1 MATILNPL
9 APAPTPAV
17 DYAALRQIDLQR
29 QALDHEEM
37 YLNTDAYITGLP
49 QEQQTALNSYLEW
62 APDPEGSKR
71 KSVNRGYIG
80 DFYGL
85 PDEALGEGGYQT
97 YRDRYAREVLGVPQ
111 GGDLNDDS
119 FFELMKERQQKQKD
133 FRGIAEY
140 FSDDAIKSTMVFQ
153 PQDLLVEAGRIKKDS
168 QAFPNMNEEDGNRL
182 ATHWSDV
189 KMRLEERVAPLRPQA
204 REIYE
209 MLSKGK
215 LERFGDEA
223 QASIEGAIDRLTTL
237 NPDDRAI
244 VISMLKGQMGSDTS
258 GNTVEKTAGAAIRG
272 FAGKLRGFSS
282 YTERNYLG
290 RGMSELTTTGTVD
303 ASLDTP
309 EKISQRISSGLPLV
323 SKLEGDIGGTI
334 ATPSRTVTP
343 EEQAKVQEMIAAKVQ
358 RAEVAAQAIGI
369 LEGTIDPIKADKALN
384 EGLLASTGTY
394 VQKTAIDLG
403 YSLGAMATIAI
414 PYAGLLIAQG
424 GYADDEYMKLREE
437 GNDPA
442 TAHMASQFTGAMQ
455 AGFERVAFLFNFV
468 PSSVIAR
475 ATATRAGS
483 RIMGVRPA
491 LETSTTFRVLS
502 KMGTIQASEY
512 GEEIAQASAP
522 ILTAFMGEKLG
533 WNLAEQ
539 SKFQGEMQQ
548 FKEEGG
554 FWRPEVFST
563 VMALSVFGGGLSGI
577 SDSRQA
583 QAGLESLL
591 RDQTRVEAMGIAPAV
606 AEKIVKT
613 VGVEERKQAYIDAY
627 AERDV
632 QSPTAVAAQKLV
644 TAQVD
649 AQKAQGAAE
658 LLAMKNAGLDIT
670 RTADGWAVTDT
681 TEPDAAP
688 IPHATAEEAMTTV
701 RSVIKARGMQREE
714 TFLDALSDYASIMEP
729 GRTVRLSNKTGTL
742 FEDLTEAI
750 KEGREL
756 SIESIW
762 DRANQVRKKE
772 GQAPLAQD
780 INNPES
786 AEALSGMY
794 VLGRSFNEV
803 QGNVVNK
810 VSMIMRGGGTVDLV
824 EEQAENDLSR
834 SVANGRTTYD
844 VVREVIKGLQ
854 KVTGDTYIFSDTT
867 RGITEAW
874 STLVTLYTT
883 GKARGNRISSG
894 TRRELLA
901 GLREARGDLPADYRA
916 ERQRLKAAEA
926 SGAAPSAFAK
936 LRAYFDYLKSIMGH
950 AAKIANAQ
958 SDLESFRDTLGQ
970 VARLKKAAKEG
981 ALGDL
986 EALIRESVGLKEKD
1000 AFDSAL
1006 ADKVEQMM
1014 QPPDDGTGYS
1024 ISTKRDANY
1033 MAAVESGDVATQ
1045 QALVDE
1051 AAKAAAPRAIEPI
1064 NGQVP
1069 DFTELKL
1076 AESDSGGGEANTYR
1090 SGTRFVKDY
1099 RAKLGGFGMWKDSQ
1113 STKSR
1118 NATKDEFLIRVAL
1131 HNQLF
1136 PESQITIVNISDSG
1150 AITSQRQVD
1159 GEQNETDEVRG
1170 ILKDKGWSWINNDNF
1185 RHSSGVLM
1193 LDADYNGATQ
1203 YQENQETGE
1212 QEPVDWVP
1220 FDVLLIPSG
1229 NPIVRDEQGNVIPLS
1244 QRFNPESENI
1254 GYSVKTPSKAEL
1266 ARKEAAVTKTA
1277 AKKAAEELAT
1287 ATRIASV
1294 LKGVGQPEGPLVA
1307 ANDVAD
1313 AKQVPAM
1320 IPDEHIG
1327 RRFFLAMADL
1337 LGASGRV
1344 RGVPMQGGAGYPLMN
1359 YNPAEPTK
1367 TTAAW
1372 ASSREGVAAL
1382 LRDMAKTNV
1391 IWKDKKDGRHYALLA
1406 PNAMDQETHKS
1417 NVNAGIVFV
1426 ADMAHAVETGV
1437 INEADNE
1444 KLLANIR
1451 SKNSTLAA
1459 FPGFTDPGALGF
1471 FGNLSFENRVVV
1483 FDAMQTAE
1491 ALAAG
1496 APVSDVMLLTTR
1508 DQSYH
1513 GVEPGAMLSMLLI
1526 DIDRMATQV
1535 DGNWVLRDDL
1545 SAADFNVP
1553 PHLSYDTII
1562 PGRLIAHFR
1571 TPIPLD
1577 VAIPAMIVGFK
1588 IASDVKNTAKR
1599 KMDPPKPPGKVGRP
1613 GYLLTKLPKG
1623 IDGQLLTKTLMT
1635 AIESVQDL
1643 GKMGIHPPAIRALT
1657 DAVEGTW
1664 LTVNTEKGAGLK
1676 EFLKAQARSEARNT
1690 LRIYSQKEMI
1700 ELVEAGTVELYA
1712 LGKEVAE
1719 RDVAF
1724 AIHKMPDGTKE
1735 LRSAIN
1741 NTGVKGMLPLIVARA
1756 IEAGA
1761 NRLEVYAVPTKAKPN
1776 GVLPT
1781 AFAKHGWVQLGER
1794 IPYDRN
1800 KLGTTEAER
1809 AHKEAALKDLWM
1821 SQGWD
1826 GQKMP
1831 DRVIMSHGGIRT
1843 ETIDDPTGRGVAKR
1857 KTASARSATDGTA
1870 GDVRGAVSG
1879 GVQGDVPTGGSAG
1892 GPAGG
1897 RGRVLPR
1904 GTDTTVQTLESA
1916 NLTPA
1921 QLRTLGLTAARYEA
1935 LKAIA
1940 AQGAGYSISTRQKA
1954 SLKMQMTR
1962 DEILDAIDKSK
1973 DWKDFYTTYQYLL
1986 DEYFGEDS
1994 AAFQSILSITSQATS
2009 VKANVAI
2016 ALRMYGYWKRGEEFD
2031 GKKRGEAESGALSG
2045 VLKNLERWRDDVA
2058 LSGRKIS
2065 NYQAANEGGE
2075 GATEKVVVDRHIGN
2089 MLFSNKSPTD
2099 AQYTQAEKVLTEIA
2113 QSIGWEP
2120 RQVQAALWA
2129 ASIRKSGTEPY
2140 SYDQYLKTLRE
2151 RGTIYE
2157 RTGATPGGG
2166 GIFAAGVE
2174 RPIRRP
2180 VTRRGARK
2188 TGTDGYSISTRGGGG
2203 AGAGNGGGRVTGRQ
2217 AAPLEGA
2224 PSVPGLYGP
2233 DARLV
2238 TVAEN
2243 YARSIGIQLRRQSE
2257 YAKVDVDRA
2266 KRISDAYEAMPHTPE
2281 DPVVKDAY
2289 ASLIKQTIDQYNALA
2304 NAGYKFWFIDLE
2316 KPENAAY
2323 SSSPWNALRDIRDN
2337 QQMGVFPTLAGYG
2350 TASEDNP
2357 SIVAQGIDTI
2367 NFPMLAET
2375 GIEWPT
2381 GGLDGPKTK
2390 VLANDLFRAVHDA
2403 FGHGL
2408 EGAGFRARG
2417 EENAWQAH
2425 VRLFTGSAVAAI
2437 TSETRGQNSWL
2448 NYGPNAATNQT
2459 AKTEDTI
2466 FAEQKTGLMPL
2477 WTWTEGKVGDMP
2489 EEVPAEDGY
2498 SIASSSRLER
2508 IMARLDEIAIDP
2520 EVRFDMMQRA
2530 SAALAKMAR
2539 DIEFRDDVSVMLNS
2553 DEAEKFQGQQAN
2565 AMAQL
2570 IDRYSAEEQRRQRDN
2585 EEAMKAL
2592 KAEHEAALQDLSVK
2606 ADIEAGGA
2614 QEDGWTTDQK
2624 DALKVRQR
2632 LEQTTLQARQRAAVV
2647 ALETKQ
2653 RREGD
2658 AAKASEAKEVA
2669 LLKEK
2674 QGAERK
2680 TRAKSETEQTKRQD
2694 MLDALSTLDAIL
2706 TPFPA
2711 EVRAKVGGF
2720 VSLAK
2725 LRTNEAMEAYLKDRV
2740 EKLNNAVENY
2750 LRKDYVEQIK
2760 NLIKKGDAKRATG
2773 KKPGGKLGAEGHV
2786 LFDAVKAAAGM
2797 SEEETN
2803 KAIMNLSDAIEKAR
2817 MDDPDAVPVLAE
2829 KLQAAVMFGDLNGK
2843 TRTARDLAKA
2853 LTWLKENYERERTKW
2868 RMQEE
2873 ARLAEVARLSESGV
2887 DSLDGAT
2894 TDSDR
2899 LNSTAELGE
2908 FRAGSSG
2915 FSGAMRALF
2924 GKESELFKR
2933 WTAASRR
2940 AIIQRTTEFQ
2950 ALQKDWRDLKD
2961 RLYGK
2966 GWKGDRKLYDDI
2978 VEPVEKSGVLITDKM
2993 KKSRETIPVNTAEN
3007 ILAGKAPELAEQYT
3021 DAEKAEMRIA
3031 LDANILEKRPKDTIS
3046 LTRISGST
3054 VGSEIMLSQ
3063 GQAMHISL
3071 MWRQAQGRAPME
3083 AHGYTEETIEQVE
3096 AFMSPEA
3103 KAIRD
3108 WIASRYTAEWGDL
3121 NAVFAGMFGVNL
3133 PQIENYSPL
3142 TFWSQQRKELANPDP
3157 SGGPIMAQ
3165 GGMSTGMLKE
3175 RVEKHGA
3182 EPRIV
3187 NAVDVFF
3194 DHMRQV
3200 AHFKAFAE
3208 LAREMR
3214 GVMSKP
3220 EMRRA
3225 LAVKHGENGTRLMD
3239 KWLDAMEQGGLTQKP
3254 GWFESQLANMGGA
3267 RAVAVL
3273 AWNFKSAF
3281 TNVLNLL
3288 GMARKMPPD
3297 QYLKG
3302 IVRLFGGRLN
3312 WWVGKGSVFQ
3322 NSEIIQRR
3330 INSGMSPEMQAGM
3343 SRIANMRPSM
3353 LKAFMEGGMALHA
3366 YSDAIFTS
3374 GSVAIAYD
3382 FHLREFLKEGIAPE
3396 EAQRMAL
3403 AATEQS
3409 IADVTQPTE
3418 FLDKSTV
3425 EMERNAMARAIF
3437 SFQSDPRQKMALQM
3451 EAYAEKD
3458 WGRLVKL
3465 VIVDHVVTGLIM
3477 QTITNAWRDAND
3489 DDDGDDVFDPLHWQ
3503 LSDYLIAAAIGPWSA
3518 LPMFGPA
3525 IDAVGAAFKSGPAIN
3540 ESILT
3545 SAGSWAGRGV
3555 RMATSEK
3562 GKVEPYEMTS
3572 DVIRGTAIGTAI
3584 MTGDARFAVVAR
3596 VGSTAFD
3603 LLDNY
3608 IETAEESISHELKMR
3623 RLKDKE
3629 LNPPAEKTAE
3639 EEAQA
3644 KVDKAAKNLRELERL
3659 REEQKGK

>member
-1 MATILNPL
+1 MATILNSPSL
-9 APAPTPAV
+9 SPAPVV
-17 DYAALRQIDLQR
+17 DYAALRQLDLER
-29 QALDHEEM
+29 QALDHEKMFLE
-37 YLNTDAYITGLP
+37 TDAYITGLP
-49 QEQQTALNSYLEW
+49 QEQQAALNSYLEW
-62 APDPEGSKR
+62 APDPESSKR

-111 GGDLNDDS
+111 GGELNDDS
-119 FFELMKERQQKQKD
+119 FFELMKEKQQKQKD
-133 FRGIAEY
+133 FREIADY
-140 FSDDAIKSTMVFQ
+140 FTNDAAKSASVMK
-153 PQDLLVEAGRIKKDS
+153 EADRFAETARIKKDT
-168 QAFPNMNEEDGNRL
+168 QAFPNMTKEDGDRL
-182 ATHWSDV
+182 AEHWVDRR
-189 KMRLEERVAPLRPQA
+189 MAFEERFGPLRPQA
-204 REIYE
+204 REIYD
-209 MLSKGK
+209 MLAKGK
-215 LERFGDEA
+215 LERFGEES
-223 QASIEGAIDRLTTL
+223 QASIEGAIDRLTML
-237 NPDDRAI
+237 SPDDRAI
-244 VISMLKGQMGSDTS
+244 VVAMLKNEGGTDTS
-258 GNTVEKTAGAAIRG
+258 GNTVEKVAGAAIRG
-272 FAGKLRGFSS
+272 FTGQLRGMMNSDEIGKILEYRQALEKGDVRLSAAMPTDPVELEKRFAEGLRGGDPTMFDTRVGISGQPRS
-282 YTERNYLG
+282 ERKATPEQIAKFK
-290 RGMSELTTTGTVD
+290 ELTD
-303 ASLDTP
+303 AAIARSDT
-309 EKISQRISSGLPLV
+309 
-323 SKLEGDIGGTI
+323 
-334 ATPSRTVTP
+334 
-343 EEQAKVQEMIAAKVQ
+343 
-358 RAEVAAQAIGI
+358 AAQAIGI
-369 LEGTIDPIKADKALN
+369 LEGTIDPIKTDKALN
-384 EGLLASTGTY
+384 DGLLASTGTY
-394 VQKTAIDLG
+394 AQRTAIDLG
-403 YSLGAMATIAI
+403 YSIGAMATIAI
-414 PYAGLLIAQG
+414 PYAGIIIAQG
-424 GYADDEYMKLREE
+424 GYADQEYQKLREE
-437 GNDPA
+437 GNDPE
-442 TAHMASQFTGAMQ
+442 TSYRASQFTGAMQ
-455 AGFERVAFLFNFV
+455 AGFERTAFLFNFV
-468 PSSVIAR
+468 PSSAVAQF
-475 ATATRAGS
+475 TATRAGS
-483 RIMGVRPA
+483 KVMGVRPS
-491 LETSTTFRVLS
+491 LETSTAFQVLS
-502 KMGTIQASEY
+502 KMGTIQAAQY

-522 ILTAFMGEKLG
+522 ILTAFVGEKLG

-539 SKFQGEMQQ
+539 SKFQGEIQQ

-563 VMALSVFGGGLSGI
+563 VMGLSVFGGGLSGI
-577 SDSRQA
+577 SDSQQA
-583 QAGLESLL
+583 QAGLAALL
-591 RDQTRVEAMGIAPAV
+591 RDQTKIEAMGIAPAKA
-606 AEKIVKT
+606 AEIVKT

-632 QSPTAVAAQKLV
+632 QSPSAVAAQKLV

-681 TEPDAAP
+681 TEPDAEP

-772 GQAPLAQD
+772 GQAPLEQD

-786 AEALSGMY
+786 AEALSGMF

-834 SVANGRTTYD
+834 SVASGRTTYD
-844 VVREVIKGLQ
+844 VVREVVKSLQ
-854 KVTGDTYIFSDTT
+854 KVTGDTYMFSDTT

-883 GKARGNRISSG
+883 GKARGNRITSG

-901 GLREARGDLPADYRA
+901 GLREARGDLPANYRA

-926 SGAAPSAFAK
+926 SGVAPSAFAK

-958 SDLESFRDTLGQ
+958 ADLEAFRDTLGQ

-1006 ADKVEQMM
+1006 ADKVEDMM

-1024 ISTKRDANY
+1024 VKTLTKGEIARKE
-1033 MAAVESGDVATQ
+1033 AA
-1045 QALVDE
+1045 
-1051 AAKAAAPRAIEPI
+1051 AAKAAAE
-1064 NGQVP
+1064 
-1069 DFTELKL
+1069 
-1076 AESDSGGGEANTYR
+1076 
-1090 SGTRFVKDY
+1090 
-1099 RAKLGGFGMWKDSQ
+1099 
-1113 STKSR
+1113 
-1118 NATKDEFLIRVAL
+1118 
-1131 HNQLF
+1131 
-1136 PESQITIVNISDSG
+1136 
-1150 AITSQRQVD
+1150 
-1159 GEQNETDEVRG
+1159 
-1170 ILKDKGWSWINNDNF
+1170 
-1185 RHSSGVLM
+1185 
-1193 LDADYNGATQ
+1193 
-1203 YQENQETGE
+1203 
-1212 QEPVDWVP
+1212 
-1220 FDVLLIPSG
+1220 
-1229 NPIVRDEQGNVIPLS
+1229 
-1244 QRFNPESENI
+1244 
-1254 GYSVKTPSKAEL
+1254 
-1266 ARKEAAVTKTA
+1266 
-1277 AKKAAEELAT
+1277 KAAEELAT

-1294 LKGVGQPEGPLVA
+1294 LNGVGQPTGPLVA

-1320 IPDEHIG
+1320 IPSKYVG
-1327 RRFFLAMADL
+1327 KRFFLAMADL
-1337 LGASGRV
+1337 LGASGSV

-1359 YNPAEPTK
+1359 YDPAEPTK

-1372 ASSREGVAAL
+1372 ASTRDGVAAL
-1382 LRDMAKTNV
+1382 LRDMVKTNV
-1391 IWKDKKDGRHYALLA
+1391 IWKDEKDGKHYALLA

-1417 NVNAGIVFV
+1417 NLNAGIVFV

-1437 INEADNE
+1437 INKEDNE

-1459 FPGFTDPGALGF
+1459 FPGFTDPSALGF

-1483 FDAMQTAE
+1483 FNAMQTAE

-1496 APVSDVMLLTTR
+1496 APVSNVMLLTTR
-1508 DQSYH
+1508 DESYH
-1513 GVEPGAMLSMLLI
+1513 GVELGSMLSMLLI

-1535 DGNWVLRDDL
+1535 DGKWVLRDDL

-1562 PGRLIAHFR
+1562 PGRMIAHFR

-1577 VAIPAMIVGFK
+1577 VAIPGMITEFK
-1588 IASDVKNTAKR
+1588 AASDAVNAEKIK
-1599 KMDPPKPPGKVGRP
+1599 KGEKPGTMGRP
-1613 GYLLTKLPKG
+1613 AFLLTRMPKG
-1623 IDGQLLTKTLMT
+1623 INGQLLTEELF
-1635 AIESVQDL
+1635 ADIESVQGL

-1664 LTVNTEKGAGLK
+1664 LTVNTKKAAGLK

-1690 LRIYSQKEMI
+1690 LKIYSEKELI
-1700 ELVEAGTVELYA
+1700 ELVKAGTVELYA

-1761 NRLEVYAVPTKAKPN
+1761 NRTEVFAVPTAANPN
-1776 GVLPT
+1776 GVLVE
-1781 AFAKHGWVQLGER
+1781 AFEKHGWTAPKDKEGNR
-1794 IPYDRN
+1794 IVVPYDRN

-1809 AHKEAALKDLWM
+1809 AHKEAALKDYWT

-1831 DRVIMSHGGIRT
+1831 DRVILSHGGIRT
-1843 ETIDDPTGRGVAKR
+1843 ETIDDPTGLSLAER
-1857 KTASARSATDGTA
+1857 KTTGARSTPDETA
-1870 GDVRGAVSG
+1870 AQIRGAV
-1879 GVQGDVPTGGSAG
+1879 GDGIQENVPTGGSAG
-1892 GPAGG
+1892 GTVAG

-1921 QLRTLGLTAARYEA
+1921 QLRTLGLTSARFEA
-1935 LKAIA
+1935 LKATA
-1940 AQGAGYSISTRQKA
+1940 AQGAGYSITTRQKA

-1986 DEYFGEDS
+1986 DEYFGDD
-1994 AAFQSILSITSQATS
+1994 ATAFQSILSITSQAAS
-2009 VKANVAI
+2009 VKANVAN

-2065 NYQAANEGGE
+2065 NYQAANEGKE
-2075 GATEKVVVDRHIGN
+2075 GATEKVVVDRHIAN
-2089 MLFSNKSPTD
+2089 MLFGTKTPTD
-2099 AQYTQAEKVLTEIA
+2099 AQFTEAEKVLTEIA

-2129 ASIRKSGTEPY
+2129 ASIRKSGTEPA

-2180 VTRRGARK
+2180 VTRRGAGK
-2188 TGTDGYSISTRGGGG
+2188 TGTDGYSISTRGG
-2203 AGAGNGGGRVTGRQ
+2203 AGDGSGRGETR
-2217 AAPLEGA
+2217 ATAPLEGA
-2224 PSVPGLYGP
+2224 PSVPGINGP
-2233 DARLV
+2233 DPRLV
-2238 TVAEN
+2238 TVAED

-2257 YAKVDVDRA
+2257 YARVDPERA
-2266 KRISDAYEAMPHTPE
+2266 KRIADAYEAMPHTPE
-2281 DPVVKDAY
+2281 DPVVKEAY
-2289 ASLIKQTIDQYNALA
+2289 ASLIKQTVAQYNALA
-2304 NAGYKFWFIDLE
+2304 GAGYKFWFIDPSI
-2316 KPENAAY
+2316 PENIAY
-2323 SSSPWNALRDIRDN
+2323 VKSPWNAMRDVRNN
-2337 QQMGVFPTLAGYG
+2337 QQMGVFPTSDGFGSGDLDV
-2350 TASEDNP
+2350 TN
-2357 SIVAQGIDTI
+2357 
-2367 NFPMLAET
+2367 NPMLAET
-2375 GIEWPT
+2375 GIEWPR
-2381 GGLDGPKTK
+2381 GGLDGKMAK

-2408 EGAGFRARG
+2408 EGAGFRAQG

-2448 NYGPNAATNQT
+2448 NYGPNAEQNRT
-2459 AKTEDTI
+2459 AKTEDTV

-2489 EEVPAEDGY
+2489 EEVTAEDGY

-2539 DIEFRDDVSVMLNS
+2539 DIEFRDDIAGALNS
-2553 DEAEKFQGQQAN
+2553 DEEAKFQAQQAN

-2585 EEAMKAL
+2585 EEDMQAL

-2632 LEQTTLQARQRAAVV
+2632 LEQTTLQARQRAEKL

-2653 RREGD
+2653 RREDD
-2658 AAKASEAKEVA
+2658 AAKANEAKEVA
-2669 LLKEK
+2669 LLKTK
-2674 QGAERK
+2674 QGTERK
-2680 TRAKSETEQTKRQD
+2680 TRANSATEQTKRQD

-2740 EKLNNAVENY
+2740 EKLNNAVETY
-2750 LRKDYVEQIK
+2750 LRKDYAEQIK
-2760 NLIKKGDAKRATG
+2760 DLIKKGDAKRASG
-2773 KKPGGKLGAEGHV
+2773 KKPGGKLGAEGHA

-2803 KAIMNLSDAIEKAR
+2803 KAIMDLSDAIEKAR
-2817 MDDPDAVPVLAE
+2817 SDNPDAVPALAE

-2843 TRTARDLAKA
+2843 TRTARDLANA
-2853 LTWLKENYERERTKW
+2853 LKWLKENYERERTKW

-2873 ARLAEVARLSESGV
+2873 ARLAEINRLADGGV
-2887 DSLDGAT
+2887 VSLDGST
-2894 TDSDR
+2894 TASDR
-2899 LNSTAELGE
+2899 LNSTSELGE

-2924 GKESELFKR
+2924 GKDSELFKR

-2940 AIIQRTTEFQ
+2940 AIIKRTTEFQ

-2993 KKSRETIPVNTAEN
+2993 KKSREVIPVSVAEN
-3007 ILAGKAPELAEQYT
+3007 ILAGKAPEIAERYT
-3021 DAEKAEMRIA
+3021 DAEKAEMRVA

-3046 LTRISGST
+3046 LTKISGST

-3071 MWRQAQGRAPME
+3071 MWRQKQGRAPME

-3108 WIASRYTAEWGDL
+3108 WIASRYTDEWGDL

-3220 EMRRA
+3220 EIRRS
-3225 LAVKHGENGTRLMD
+3225 LAVKHGKIGTELMD
-3239 KWLDAMEQGGLTQKP
+3239 KWMDAMEQGGLTQKP
-3254 GWFESQLANMGGA
+3254 GWFESQLSNMGGA

-3302 IVRLFGGRLN
+3302 LGRLFSGRLN

-3322 NSEIIQRR
+3322 SSEIIQRR

-3382 FHLREFLKEGIAPE
+3382 FHLREFMKDKTIGLE

-3451 EAYAEKD
+3451 EAYSEKD
-3458 WGRLVKL
+3458 WGRLIKL

-3503 LSDYLIAAAIGPWSA
+3503 WKDYMIAMAIGPWSA

-3525 IDAVGAAFKSGPAIN
+3525 IDAVGAAFKTGPAIN

-3562 GKVEPYEMTS
+3562 GKIEPYEMTS
-3572 DVIRGTAIGTAI
+3572 DVIKGTAIGTAI

-3608 IETAEESISHELKMR
+3608 IETADESAAHELKMR

-3629 LNPPAEKTAE
+3629 LNPPVEKTDE
-3639 EEAQA
+3639 EKAQA
-3644 KVDKAAKNLRELERL
+3644 KVEKAAKDLRELERL